1 MGAFVEAFRS
11 KRVAIFIAFG
21 FAAGLPLQMRGPTL
35 AAWLKNSDINIKTI
49 TLFTAAGLFYTFK
62 FLWAPLLD
70 RYRLPWLG
78 RRRGWMMVMQLG
90 LVASIGAMGTVD
102 PGSALGMLALLAAV
116 ATFCS
121 ATQDIAIDAYKVE
134 LLHTNERASGSAT
147 YTMGYRLATII
158 AGGLAL
164 VLSDHM
170 SWSNIYLLMAGLMAV
185 GLIASWLGPEPQT
198 VAPPRTLGDAVVK
211 PLKDLLWR
219 PSAGFALAFI
229 MLYKFG
235 DYLAADITTVFLIDR
250 GFSNSEIGYVL
261 KWFGMV
267 ATILGVLLG
276 GGLVPKLGL
285 RRSLLIFGV
294 LQAVMNTGYL
304 ALAVLGKSHLLLIAA
319 VAADWFIGGIS
330 TAAFA
335 AYQMSICNRRFSAT
349 QFALIASAST
359 VIGRLTGIWSGHVI
373 TAVGWPVFFIL
384 TIVVA
389 IPGLLLVVLA
399 PLERA
404 VPAPESE
411 KPQPSGPVSGGAAPG
426 AGPG

>member
-1 MGAFVEAFRS
+1 MSAFVEAFRS

-35 AAWLKNSDINIKTI
+35 GAWLKSSDIDIKTI

-78 RRRGWMMVMQLG
+78 RRRGWMLIMQLG
-90 LVASIGAMGTVD
+90 LIFSIGAMGTLD
-102 PGSALGMLALLAAV
+102 PKLALASLAALAAL

-121 ATQDIAIDAYKVE
+121 ATQDIAIDAYKVD
-134 LLHTNERASGSAT
+134 LLRSNERASGSAT

-170 SWSNIYLLMAGLMAV
+170 SWSNIYLIMASLMVV
-185 GLIASWLGPEPQT
+185 GLIASWLGPEPET
-198 VAPPRTLGDAVVK
+198 VAAPRTLAEAVVV
-211 PLKDLLWR
+211 PLKELLSR
-219 PSAGFALAFI
+219 PGAGVALAFI

-235 DYLAADITTVFLIDR
+235 DYLAADITTVFLLDR
-250 GFSNSEIGYVL
+250 GFSRTEIGYVL

-285 RRSLLIFGV
+285 RRSLLIFGI
-294 LQAVMNTGYL
+294 LQALMNTGYL
-304 ALAVLGKSHLLLIAA
+304 ALSLMGKSHALLIGA

-335 AYQMSICNRRFSAT
+335 AYQMSITSKRFSAT

-359 VIGRLTGIWSGHVI
+359 VLGRTTGIWSGHII
-373 TAVGWPVFFIL
+373 TSVGWPTFFVL
-384 TIVVA
+384 TMVVA
-389 IPGLLLVVLA
+389 IPGLLLVGFARLD
-399 PLERA
+399 RA
-404 VPAPESE
+404 TPAPD
-411 KPQPSGPVSGGAAPG
+411 PVAAPPSTKP
-426 AGPG
+426 A